1 MSKHITPNS
10 KYHAQGAT
18 LIEVLVSVFLL
29 TFGVLGLMAAQIR
42 SVAALSEAENRS
54 IVAQAADN
62 LSDSMQMNPE
72 VIQLRSGT
80 ADLKVI
86 VRRYP
91 NYVKTGAQTVAM
103 DGSVK
108 FPANALWGNWS
119 SGGKQSQS
127 NITKKA
133 LADYQIGLF
142 EYALAQVPNATSMQY
157 VICEDKKNPDEP
169 AFDANG
175 KITNPNCTPKSNDE
189 NQTVIKVVWATR
201 AEREDAQAVVYTYQ
215 IRVPN

>member
-72 VIQLRSGT
+72 VIQLSSSGS
-80 ADLKVI
+80 ADLKFI
-86 VRRYP
+86 VRRYSK
-91 NYVKTGAQTVAM
+91 YVQSSAKNVPM
-103 DGSVK
+103 DGSIT
-108 FPANALWGNWS
+108 FPDKSLWGNWS
-119 SGGKQSQS
+119 GGKQSKP

-133 LADYQIGLF
+133 LADYQIKLF
-142 EYALAQVPNATSMQY
+142 EYALSQVPNATSMQY
-157 VICEDKKNPDEP
+157 VICEDKKNPEEP
-169 AFDANG
+169 VFDANG
-175 KITNPNCTPKSNDE
+175 KITSPNCTPTPNSE

>member
-108 FPANALWGNWS
+108 FPTDALWGDWS
-119 SGGKQSQS
+119 SGGTQSKS

-157 VICEDKKNPDEP
+157 VICQDKKNPDEP
-169 AFDANG
+169 VFDANG